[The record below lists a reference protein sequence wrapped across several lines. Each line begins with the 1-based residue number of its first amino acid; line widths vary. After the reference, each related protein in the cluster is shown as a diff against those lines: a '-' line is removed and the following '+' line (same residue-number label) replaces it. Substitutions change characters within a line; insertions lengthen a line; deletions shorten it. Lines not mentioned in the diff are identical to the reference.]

1 MQITKNYD
9 NISTKQLYFS
19 GLFMKSY
26 RQKEIIEMLTRK
38 GVIVTAEIAKEF
50 DVSIETIRRDLDQLE
65 KQGLIKKTYGG
76 AELKMKQ
83 HVWPSPLQ
91 KRMESFRDS
100 KAAIA
105 ARAATYVPDNCT
117 VALDAGTTTLELCPH
132 LNEKKDLIIIAS
144 DVHSAA
150 ELLAPKTNKV
160 YMMGGFLTPDGTTSG
175 TFAKE
180 FFNYISGIDV
190 FLFSTDGADP
200 EEGLSTD
207 EAGINDL
214 KKRYLKN
221 SQMRIAMID
230 HSKFQKKAFYKMCPF
245 SDIDILITDSLTPKD
260 IVESIR
266 RRGTKVDVVDV

>member
-1 MQITKNYD
+1 
-9 NISTKQLYFS
+9 
-19 GLFMKSY
+19 MKSH
-26 RQKEIIEMLTRK
+26 RQKEIVEMLTRK

-65 KQGLIKKTYGG
+65 KQGLIKKIYGG
-76 AELKMKQ
+76 AELKIRQ
-83 HVWPSPLQ
+83 HVWASPLQ
-91 KRMESFRDS
+91 KRIETFHDS

-105 ARAATYVPDNCT
+105 AHAATYVPEKCT
-117 VALDAGTTTLELCPH
+117 VALDAGTTTLELCSH
-132 LNEKKDLIIIAS
+132 LNEKKDLIILAS

-150 ELLAPKTNKV
+150 ELIVPKTNRV
-160 YMMGGFLTPDGTTSG
+160 YMMGGFLSPDGTSSG

-245 SDIDILITDSLTPKD
+245 SEIDVLITDSLTPDD